1 MGGSWCN
8 KTIELDPSSAGCK
21 DYAPNDEMK
30 ARWKRKN
37 KVRQLKRT
45 IAKYIRIGWAWKRE
59 FEKLKADVLK
69 TQKDVQRILDGAE
82 PYMDAVEHTACHDIE
97 GS

>member
-8 KTIELDPSSAGCK
+8 KTLDFNPRNEGCK
-21 DYAPNDEMK
+21 NYAPNDEVK

-37 KVRQLKRT
+37 REAQLKRT
-45 IAKYIRIGWAWKRE
+45 ISKLTAWAWGWKRE
-59 FEKLKADVLK
+59 YEKLKADVLK
-69 TQKDVQRILDGAE
+69 TEKDVQRILDGAE
-82 PYMDAVEHTACHDIE
+82 PYLDAVEHTACHDIE